1 MDADKLRPE
10 FFSHIWN
17 HEGGWHP
24 GDARDQFPTMRGI
37 IWPTYMVHANRLG
50 AEQKPTKEGLKNIS
64 YDNWK
69 KFVIHFAKTHTFD
82 FAFKDIRINEYAT
95 ELGWGGGEN
104 GNYILQ
110 KGANEVAKEKTDVDG
125 DIGKDTV
132 RCVNEAIDLNCDM
145 LIDALMFHRLKD
157 YGNYRYTTGLY
168 KGVRMIEKNPGWY
181 HRIWAFHKLIT
192 S

>member
-1 MDADKLRPE
+1 MDAAKLRSE
-10 FFSHIWN
+10 FYAHIWN

-37 IWPTYMVHANRLG
+37 IWPTYLVYANRLG
-50 AEQKPTKEGLKNIS
+50 VENKPTKDGLKNIS

-69 KFVIHFAKTHTFD
+69 KFVVQFARDHTFD
-82 FAFKDIRINEYAT
+82 FAFGDTRINEYAT
-95 ELGWGGGEN
+95 ELGWGGGKN

-110 KGANEVAKEKTDVDG
+110 KAANDIAQTITKVDG
-125 DIGKDTV
+125 VIGPDTV
-132 RCVNEAIDLNCDM
+132 RCVNEAIARNCEL

-157 YGNYRYTTGLY
+157 YGNYRYTSGLY

-181 HRIWAFHKLIT
+181 NRIWEFHKLVK
-192 S
+192 